1 MDEILEKHRKVFDK
15 INYYSKKQEKWEITS
30 FEADALLKDELKKS
44 MTNILKEEAERKGIS
59 YDEWEFIKVRDE
71 LVENTLKLKDVVIL
85 SRKLKDVKTVI
96 EIQFGTSYKEILW
109 DRIVEVLKQY
119 GLPSK
124 EK

>member
-1 MDEILEKHRKVFDK
+1 LDEILEKHRKVFDK

-85 SRKLKDVKTVI
+85 SRKLKDVKTA
-96 EIQFGTSYKEILW
+96 
-109 DRIVEVLKQY
+109 
-119 GLPSK
+119 GL
-124 EK
+124 EYLR